1 MKTRMPALF
10 AAGTLALS
18 LAACGSE
25 ALEEETTNEA
35 AAEAEEN
42 GGGGVLDLISGL
54 GEKTR
59 SVDNYTLDM
68 SMHMPD
74 PDLGDID
81 MTMTFE
87 VMDDPSASKVT
98 MVMPFLGESLLELAQ
113 LGGANPDLTAEEL
126 GTAILIVPAEGEALV
141 SNHNETHGVDTPW
154 ARGVQDTDMFA
165 PEEMFDI
172 GTLSDITGAFAGI
185 EQMEEA
191 GSEEVSGVAT
201 TLVEGTMTSEDIEA
215 LEAEQK
221 QAVEDLLGGVEGTV
235 DVSLWIDD
243 SGFPMRLDFSDE
255 KADISMVFSKL
266 GETSFE
272 IPGEDEITDL

>member
-1 MKTRMPALF
+1 MPALF
-10 AAGTLALS
+10 AAGALALS

-25 ALEEETTNEA
+25 APEEETTNEA

-185 EQMEEA
+185 EQMEEV

-255 KADISMVFSKL
+255 KADISMVFSEL

>member
-1 MKTRMPALF
+1 MPALF